1 MNREPSMSESEYMTV
16 AEARDF
22 LGVSRRK
29 IADLIEKGVLA
40 AEPNPLDN
48 RSKLLRREAV
58 EALKAKAPHYSA
70 RKEAG

>member
-1 MNREPSMSESEYMTV
+1 MSESEYMTV

-22 LGVSRRK
+22 LGVSRTK

-48 RSKLLRREAV
+48 RSKLVRREAV

-70 RKEAG
+70 KKEAA